1 VFYFFKK
8 GTDTITCE
16 VPRTAVVKRQF
27 PIPNSQFPIPN
38 PDPDPGPGPR
48 IPYSGPRIPDPR
60 IANFDD

>member
-16 VPRTAVVKRQF
+16 VSRTAVVKRQF
-27 PIPNSQFPIPN
+27 PIPNSQSRPGPGIP
-38 PDPDPGPGPR
+38 DPGPR